1 MASQSFC
8 IHGHF
13 YQPPREDPITGIIP
27 AEPGASPYKN
37 WNERIHAECYQP
49 NAELGNF
56 EHLSFN
62 VGPTLFSWMA
72 SHDPGTYQQIL
83 AQDRANVDRFGVG
96 NAMAQAY
103 NHTILPLASAS
114 DKVVQVVWGIADFKH
129 RFGRKPQGLWLPET
143 AVDWETLEVLAHH
156 DIQFTILAPWQAES
170 EELDPTEP
178 YRVQLPDGRSLIV
191 FFYQQEL
198 SADISFDPGATA
210 DASRFALHSL
220 SHYFNPDKER
230 RGESQLLLLASDG
243 ELYGHHKPFRE
254 RFLAH
259 LLDGASAEAGL
270 HPTFPAL
277 WLKSHPP
284 RRTVKIRDDTSWS
297 CHHGVLRWKDHC
309 ECTSIDAQWKV
320 NLRRALDR
328 LAAALDA
335 VYFESIYPFVSK
347 PRVLRERYIQVILGE
362 TTADELI
369 QSMASKSLTSEQILR
384 TSLLLE
390 SQKER
395 QRMFTSC
402 GWFFDDFD
410 RIEPRNNLSYAAQ
423 AIRLVRI
430 ATGDDLAPQFASD
443 LVQVVSPRTGLQAEQ
458 VFNQHLQRTWVLGV
472 NRDRMAGV

>member
-1 MASQSFC
+1 MTTKSFC

-49 NAELGNF
+49 NAQLGNF

-72 SHDPGTYQQIL
+72 SHDPVTYRQIL
-83 AQDRANVDRFGVG
+83 AQDHANIIRHGVG

-114 DKVVQVVWGIADFKH
+114 DKVIQVAWGIADFKH
-129 RFGRKPQGLWLPET
+129 RFGRNPQGMWLPET
-143 AVDWETLEVLAHH
+143 AVDWETLEVLAHYG
-156 DIQFTILAPWQAES
+156 IQFTILAPWQAET

-178 YRVQLPDGRSLIV
+178 YRVALPNGHSIVV

-198 SADISFDPGATA
+198 SADISFNSGATA
-210 DASRFALHSL
+210 DADQFALYSL
-220 SHYFNPDKER
+220 LNSYNREKER
-230 RGESQLLLLASDG
+230 IGEPQLLLLASDG

-270 HPTFPAL
+270 TSTFPAL
-277 WLKSHPP
+277 WLKSNPP
-284 RRTVKIRDDTSWS
+284 RRTTKVRDDTSWS
-297 CHHGVLRWKDHC
+297 CHHGVLRWKDSC
-309 ECTSIDAQWKV
+309 ACTSMDANWKAK
-320 NLRRALDR
+320 LRRALDR

-335 VYFESIYPFVSK
+335 VYFEAVYPYVSK

-362 TTADELI
+362 VTAEQLI
-369 QSMASKSLTSEQILR
+369 NGMAGRTLTSEQILR
-384 TSLLLE
+384 ISLLLE

-410 RIEPRNNLSYAAQ
+410 RIEPRNNLAYAAQ
-423 AIRLVRI
+423 AVRLVRI
-430 ATGDDLAPQFASD
+430 ATGEDLAPHFVAD
-443 LVQVVSPRTGLQAEQ
+443 LQKVTSPRTGLRADQ
-458 VFNQHLQRTWVLGV
+458 VFNHHMQRTWVLGR
-472 NRDRMAGV
+472 NKDRIPGG

>member
-1 MASQSFC
+1 MATRSFC

-27 AEPGASPYKN
+27 TEPGASPYKN

-49 NAELGNF
+49 NAALGNF
-56 EHLSFN
+56 KNLSFN
-62 VGPTLFSWMA
+62 IGPTLFSWMA
-72 SHDPGTYQQIL
+72 SHDPATYRQIL
-83 AQDRANVDRFGVG
+83 AEDQANIKRHGVG

-114 DKVVQVVWGIADFKH
+114 DKVIQVVWGIADFKH
-129 RFGRKPQGLWLPET
+129 RYGRKPQGMWLPET

-156 DIQFTILAPWQAES
+156 DIQFTILAPWQAETND
-170 EELDPTEP
+170 LDPTEP
-178 YRVQLPDGRSLIV
+178 YRVTLPDGRSIV
-191 FFYQQEL
+191 IFFYQQEL
-198 SADISFDPGATA
+198 SADISFDSEATA
-210 DASRFALHSL
+210 DAYKFALHSL
-220 SHYFNPDKER
+220 PHYYNREKER
-230 RGESQLLLLASDG
+230 NGEPQLLLLASDG

-259 LLDGASAEAGL
+259 LLDGASAEAGFT
-270 HPTFPAL
+270 PTFPAL

-284 RRTVKIRDDTSWS
+284 RKTIKVRDDTSWS

-309 ECTSIDAQWKV
+309 ACTPLDAGWKV

-335 VYFESIYPFVSK
+335 VYFETVYPYVSK

-362 TTADELI
+362 LTAEELI
-369 QSMASKSLTSEQILR
+369 SSMADRKLTSDIILR
-384 TSLLLE
+384 ISLLLE

-402 GWFFDDFD
+402 GWFFEDFD
-410 RIEPRNNLSYAAQ
+410 RIEPRNNLAYAAQ
-423 AIRLVRI
+423 AVRLVRI
-430 ATGDDLAPQFASD
+430 ATGDDLASQFAAD
-443 LVQVVSPRTGLQAEQ
+443 LQQVISPRTGLHADQ
-458 VFNQHLQRTWVLGV
+458 VFNYHLQRTWVLGG
-472 NRDRMAGV
+472 NRGKFPGG